1 MSLETEATLVC
12 DIDNFETLYQVLF
25 TRSEFLES
33 LVIVVKSI
41 GNAAES
47 ELPQKLPQMIHL
59 RSLTVEASR
68 NSNFMNANNRKS
80 FPVCFIKKLSTI
92 FPYVE
97 SLQIGQYF
105 FFTEIDI
112 VLRCFRSLKSL
123 VIYNYHRDGEYN
135 PRGVFVHPNLTM
147 LKIKS
152 ISVSL
157 QYLKVFRC
165 CINLEEL
172 WLAGSQDAESVGQI
186 LPAFQSLKSLH
197 LKETRFSSK
206 MRETVK
212 LRSRRVELINFLEC
226 KCKIDRQLMVEHAA
240 NEFNK
245 INLKGG

>member
-157 QYLKVFRC
+157 Q
-165 CINLEEL
+165 